1 MSEPPQQQGHYAAA
15 PASVPG
21 MIPPAPS
28 VWPTV
33 IGTISI
39 VLGAMGL
46 LCYGCGAIGELVTPL
61 LANVVPEE
69 ALGPQPEGAF
79 LVYWIASHCVALLL
93 SLWLLVAGIGIA
105 QRRAW
110 SRSASVGWAITKMV
124 AAVGDTV
131 LAFVFI
137 SEMATH
143 VSESWTG
150 GQPQAPQAPEGVV
163 EVFLAFMIVLGF
175 FFALIWP
182 VFLLIWFARRRVRAE
197 IAQWRQQHEQ
207 FAHMM

>member
-1 MSEPPQQQGHYAAA
+1 MSEPPQQQQGYVAAA

-39 VLGAMGL
+39 VLGVMGL
-46 LCYGCGAIGELVTPL
+46 LCYGCSSIGAMLGPL
-61 LANVVPEE
+61 LANVVPPEV
-69 ALGPQPEGAF
+69 LGPQPQGVF
-79 LVYWIASHCVALLL
+79 LVYWIASHCAALLL

-110 SRSASVGWAITKMV
+110 ARSASLGWATTKMAVTV
-124 AAVGDTV
+124 ADTV
-131 LAFVFI
+131 LGFVFI
-137 SEMATH
+137 SDIATH
-143 VSESWTG
+143 FSERWSR
-150 GQPQAPQAPEGVV
+150 GQPQTAQLPEGVMELV
-163 EVFLAFMIVLGF
+163 MAFVIIVGF
-175 FFALIWP
+175 FFTLIWP

-197 IAQWRQQHEQ
+197 IAHWRQQEE
-207 FAHMM
+207 FGHMM